1 MLYLH
6 IPFCQSRCIYCDFFS
21 TASPGGADSRYVK
34 ALCHELAFRQHYL
47 PAPSG
52 EAATLHTIY
61 FGGGTPS
68 LLPDVALEEVM
79 RTIRQ
84 LFRVADDAEVTLECN
99 PDDVCAERVAQW
111 RRMGVNRVS
120 LGIQTFSD
128 SLLRLLRRRHTA
140 AEAERAVRT
149 LAAGG
154 IDNLSIDLIYGLPR
168 QNAADFRE
176 DLQRAFD
183 LPVKHLSSYALSV
196 EEGTVLGQKV
206 KSGELVPANE
216 DTCVEEY
223 NALLAAAE
231 EAGFVH
237 YEISNFA
244 LPGFHS
250 RHNSGYWNGTPYLG
264 VGPGAHSFDGECRRH
279 NLPLLAEYLGCEEGD
294 VPHTLERLD
303 RTELINEMIF
313 TSLRTRQ
320 GLDMELLAERFGQ
333 EVKDETLRLA
343 RPHLAAGKLELQEGR
358 LRLTKQGILVSD
370 DIMSDLM
377 QLA

>member
-1 MLYLH
+1 M
-6 IPFCQSRCIYCDFFS
+6 
-21 TASPGGADSRYVK
+21 K

-206 KSGELVPANE
+206 KSGELVPADE